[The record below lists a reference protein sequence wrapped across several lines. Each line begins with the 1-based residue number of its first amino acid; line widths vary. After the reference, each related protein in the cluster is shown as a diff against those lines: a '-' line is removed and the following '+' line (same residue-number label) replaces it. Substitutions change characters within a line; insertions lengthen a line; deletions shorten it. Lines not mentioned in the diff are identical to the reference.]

1 MLLKITRNRVPA
13 RHFVT
18 NTDLTVATVECRHGL
33 FRRIRRGV
41 RAFADGT
48 AKAMGCAALAC
59 GARRRRTGPA
69 VDVAVGSEVRAAVA
83 LPSQKRLI
91 LVFGGPGSRKG
102 QIVNDLANCFGFEM
116 VSAEKLV
123 LAYFARHLHL
133 DEETSGPVESTQHV
147 EEMLKGDPNLVSLWL
162 LLELLGQELDSRWQP
177 GTVFLADPVPN
188 LRYMLPSKSQL
199 RRCQRDIQLFEKQW
213 PCLFALSLCVPE
225 TRLRP
230 PASHSRAPK
239 LGDEKDVA
247 RTKKR
252 YQEYTESVHDLLQY
266 FRDANRLVTA
276 DVPHDASL
284 VSERLVE
291 FLASL
296 GFVPRCTLDPNLVFL
311 PVAKRKRRHS
321 RSSVILYGSPKQGAA
336 SPAGSPVDR
345 AEPQGCK
352 CLDVIHAASKEE
364 QQGLLGRP
372 MRLANEPNRRFFTV
386 CWNREKPADD
396 GGRKERQVL
405 FSGFEKLGGDTAA
418 RAVATALGETYL
430 FPEDTELNACRQV
443 ALLCSRHLRWQCIDG
458 GHQNGADINQ
468 S

>member
-147 EEMLKGDPNLVSLWL
+147 EEML
-162 LLELLGQELDSRWQP
+162 
-177 GTVFLADPVPN
+177 
-188 LRYMLPSKSQL
+188 
-199 RRCQRDIQLFEKQW
+199 
-213 PCLFALSLCVPE
+213 
-225 TRLRP
+225 
-230 PASHSRAPK
+230 
-239 LGDEKDVA
+239 
-247 RTKKR
+247 KKR

>member
-147 EEMLKGDPNLVSLWL
+147 EEMLK
-162 LLELLGQELDSRWQP
+162 
-177 GTVFLADPVPN
+177 
-188 LRYMLPSKSQL
+188 
-199 RRCQRDIQLFEKQW
+199 W

>member
-199 RRCQRDIQLFEKQW
+199 RRCQRDIQLFEKQ
-213 PCLFALSLCVPE
+213 
-225 TRLRP
+225 
-230 PASHSRAPK
+230 
-239 LGDEKDVA
+239 
-247 RTKKR
+247 KR

>member
-1 MLLKITRNRVPA
+1 
-13 RHFVT
+13 
-18 NTDLTVATVECRHGL
+18 
-33 FRRIRRGV
+33 
-41 RAFADGT
+41 
-48 AKAMGCAALAC
+48 MGCAALKAPC
-59 GARRRRTGPA
+59 GARRRRTGPT

-83 LPSQKRLI
+83 LPSERKLI

-188 LRYMLPSKSQL
+188 LRYMLPSKRQL
-199 RRCQRDIQLFEKQW
+199 RRCQRDMQLFEKQW

-247 RTKKR
+247 KTKKR

-284 VSERLVE
+284 VSEKLAE
-291 FLASL
+291 LLASL

-311 PVAKRKRRHS
+311 PVAKSKRRQS
-321 RSSVILYGSPKQGAA
+321 RSSVILYGSPKQGAG

-345 AEPQGCK
+345 A
-352 CLDVIHAASKEE
+352 HAASKEG

-372 MRLANEPNRRFFTV
+372 MRLANQPNRRFFTV
-386 CWNREKPADD
+386 CWKQEKPADD
-396 GGRKERQVL
+396 GGRKERQVM
-405 FSGFEKLGGDTAA
+405 FSGFEKLGGDKAA
-418 RAVATALGETYL
+418 RAVATSLGETYL

-443 ALLCSRHLRWQCIDG
+443 ALMCSKHLHWQCITG
-458 GHQNGADINQ
+458 GQQNEAGVN
-468 S
+468 